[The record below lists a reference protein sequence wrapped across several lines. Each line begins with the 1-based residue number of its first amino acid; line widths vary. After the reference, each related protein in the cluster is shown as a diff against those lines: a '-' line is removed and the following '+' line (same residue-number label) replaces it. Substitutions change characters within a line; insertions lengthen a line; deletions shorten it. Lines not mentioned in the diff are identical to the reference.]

1 MGSFPETY
9 NDPRKLS
16 IYYLTIILPFYYF
29 CRSCEIKE
37 ESLQILHEAGLPM
50 LLGFLIHVCL
60 HFLFV
65 QTRFGFIRVSHKN
78 QETSPLLTS
87 RPEFK
92 DDQLYSEHR
101 DTVM

>member
-9 NDPRKLS
+9 YDPRKLCN
-16 IYYLTIILPFYYF
+16 YYLTMISAVLF

-65 QTRFGFIRVSHKN
+65 QTRFGFIKVSHKN

-87 RPEFK
+87 RSEFK

>member
-1 MGSFPETY
+1 
-9 NDPRKLS
+9 
-16 IYYLTIILPFYYF
+16 
-29 CRSCEIKE
+29 
-37 ESLQILHEAGLPM
+37 M